1 MTTAAAPT
9 SRDAILDAALR
20 CFASTGYAA
29 TTIKDLASEAQVNS
43 ALLYYY
49 FVDKQTLYRETLRHI
64 AQRLSEAAGRRL
76 DADLTP
82 DDAIR
87 RFVQQQAEFLIANP
101 HVPRLMLREMLEHT
115 GRHAEGAIV
124 SLIGGI
130 FKRLCDVIRG
140 GQEQGIFRGDVD
152 PKYAA
157 ISTVSLVAYFVI
169 ARPVVGVALGDGL
182 TGPTEE
188 RTRDYGRHA
197 AEFALAAL
205 RGEGAKGAKGA
216 MGAMGSRDGS

>member
-1 MTTAAAPT
+1 MTTTAPAT
-9 SRDAILDAALR
+9 SRDAILDAAIR

-29 TTIKDLASEAQVNS
+29 TTIKGLASEAQVNS

-49 FVDKQTLYRETLRHI
+49 FVDKQTLYRETLRHV
-64 AQRLSEAAGRRL
+64 AQRLSDSAGRRL
-76 DADLTP
+76 DEDLAP
-82 DDAIR
+82 DEAIR

-101 HVPRLMLREMLEHT
+101 HVPRLMMREMLEHT

-124 SLIGGI
+124 SLIGGV
-130 FKRLCDVIRG
+130 FKTLCDVIRR
-140 GQEQGIFRGDVD
+140 GQEQEIFRADVD

-205 RGEGAKGAKGA
+205 ARRGRRGA
-216 MGAMGSRDGS
+216 

>member
-1 MTTAAAPT
+1 MTSTVTPT
-9 SRDAILDAALR
+9 SRDAILDAAIH
-20 CFASTGYAA
+20 CFASKGFAA
-29 TTIKDLASEAQVNS
+29 TTIKDLAAEAQVNS

-49 FVDKQTLYRETLRHI
+49 FVDKQTLYRETLRHV
-64 AQRLSEAAGRRL
+64 AQRLSDSAGRRL
-76 DADLTP
+76 DDDLDP
-82 DDAIR
+82 DQAIR

-101 HVPRLMLREMLEHT
+101 HVPRLLLREMLEHSAQ
-115 GRHAEGAIV
+115 HAEGAII
-124 SLIGGI
+124 SLIGGV
-130 FKRLCDVIRG
+130 FKTLCDVIRH
-140 GQEQGIFRGDVD
+140 GQEEGMFRADVD

-205 RGEGAKGAKGA
+205 TVRGRAT
-216 MGAMGSRDGS
+216 

>member
-1 MTTAAAPT
+1 MTSVATTT
-9 SRDAILDAALR
+9 SRDVILDAAIR
-20 CFASTGYAA
+20 CFAEKGYAA

-49 FVDKQTLYRETLRHI
+49 FADKQTLYRETLRHI
-64 AQRLSEAAGRRL
+64 AERLSDSAGRRL
-76 DADLTP
+76 DDELAP

-124 SLIGGI
+124 SLIGGV
-130 FKRLCDVIRG
+130 FKTLCDVIRR
-140 GQEQGIFRGDVD
+140 GQHEGIFRADAD
-152 PKYAA
+152 PRYAA

-169 ARPVVGVALGDGL
+169 ARPVVGIALGDGL
-182 TGPTEE
+182 TGPTDE

-205 RGEGAKGAKGA
+205 TRRGRRT
-216 MGAMGSRDGS
+216 S

>member
-1 MTTAAAPT
+1 MTATATAT
-9 SRDAILDAALR
+9 SRDAIIDAAIH
-20 CFASTGYAA
+20 CFATNGYAA

-49 FVDKQTLYRETLRHI
+49 FVDKQTLYRETLRHV
-64 AQRLSEAAGRRL
+64 AQRLSDSAGRRL
-76 DADLTP
+76 DPELAP
-82 DDAIR
+82 DEAIR

-115 GRHAEGAIV
+115 GRHAETAIV
-124 SLIGGI
+124 SLIGGV
-130 FKRLCDVIRG
+130 FTTLCDVIRR
-140 GQEQGIFRGDVD
+140 GQDKGLFRADVD

-169 ARPVVGVALGDGL
+169 ARPVVGLALGDGL

-188 RTRDYGRHA
+188 RTRDYGHHA

-205 RGEGAKGAKGA
+205 TRKGRR
-216 MGAMGSRDGS
+216 S

>member
-1 MTTAAAPT
+1 MTATATAT
-9 SRDAILDAALR
+9 SRDAILDAAIR
-20 CFASTGYAA
+20 CFAANGYAA

-49 FVDKQTLYRETLRHI
+49 FVDKQTLYRETLRHV
-64 AQRLSEAAGRRL
+64 AQRLSDSAGRRL
-76 DADLTP
+76 DPELAP
-82 DDAIR
+82 DEAIR

-115 GRHAEGAIV
+115 GRHAETAIV
-124 SLIGGI
+124 SLIGGV
-130 FKRLCDVIRG
+130 FTTLCDVIRR
-140 GQEQGIFRGDVD
+140 GQDNGLFRADVD

-169 ARPVVGVALGDGL
+169 ARPVVGLAFGDGL

-188 RTRDYGRHA
+188 RTREYGRHA

-205 RGEGAKGAKGA
+205 TRKGRR
-216 MGAMGSRDGS
+216 S

>member
-1 MTTAAAPT
+1 MTSVAPIT
-9 SRDAILDAALR
+9 NRDAILDAAIR
-20 CFASTGYAA
+20 CFAAKGFAA

-49 FVDKQTLYRETLRHI
+49 FADKQTLYRETLRHI
-64 AQRLSEAAGRRL
+64 AQRLSDAAGRL
-76 DADLTP
+76 DEDLPP
-82 DDAIR
+82 DEAIR

-115 GRHAEGAIV
+115 GRHAEEAIV
-124 SLIGGI
+124 SLIGGV
-130 FKRLCDVIRG
+130 FTTLCDIIRR
-140 GQEQGIFRGDVD
+140 GQTQGIFRTDAD

-169 ARPVVGVALGDGL
+169 ARPVVGLALGDGL
-182 TGPTEE
+182 TGPTDE

-205 RGEGAKGAKGA
+205 APRG
-216 MGAMGSRDGS
+216 RRVP

>member
-1 MTTAAAPT
+1 MASAAAIT
-9 SRDAILDAALR
+9 SRDVILDAAIR

-49 FVDKQTLYRETLRHI
+49 FVDKQTLYRETLRHV
-64 AQRLSEAAGRRL
+64 AQRLSSSAGRRL
-76 DADLTP
+76 DDDLAP
-82 DDAIR
+82 DEAIR

-101 HVPRLMLREMLEHT
+101 HVPRLMLREMLEHA

-124 SLIGGI
+124 SLIGGV
-130 FKRLCDVIRG
+130 FKTLCDVIRR
-140 GQEQGIFRGDVD
+140 GQEQGIFRADVD

-157 ISTVSLVAYFVI
+157 VSTVSLVAYFVI

-205 RGEGAKGAKGA
+205 ARKGRRA
-216 MGAMGSRDGS
+216 

>member
-1 MTTAAAPT
+1 MTSVATIT
-9 SRDAILDAALR
+9 SRDAILDAAIR
-20 CFASTGYAA
+20 CFAAKGFAA
-29 TTIKDLASEAQVNS
+29 TTIKDLASEADVNS

-49 FVDKQTLYRETLRHI
+49 FTDKQTLYRETLRHV
-64 AQRLSEAAGRRL
+64 AQRLSDSAGRRL
-76 DADLTP
+76 DDDLPP
-82 DDAIR
+82 DEVVR

-101 HVPRLMLREMLEHT
+101 HVPRLLLREMLEHT
-115 GRHAEGAIV
+115 GRHAEQAIV
-124 SLIGGI
+124 SLIAGV
-130 FKRLCDVIRG
+130 FTTLCDVIRR
-140 GQEQGIFRGDVD
+140 GQEQGVFRADAD

-188 RTRDYGRHA
+188 RTREYGRHA

-205 RGEGAKGAKGA
+205 AVRGRRAI
-216 MGAMGSRDGS
+216 

>member
-1 MTTAAAPT
+1 MTSVAPAT
-9 SRDAILDAALR
+9 SRDAILDAAIR
-20 CFASTGYAA
+20 CFAAQGFAA
-29 TTIKDLASEAQVNS
+29 TTIKDLAAEADVNS

-49 FVDKQTLYRETLRHI
+49 FTDKQTLYRETLRHV
-64 AQRLSEAAGRRL
+64 AQRLSDSAGRRL
-76 DADLTP
+76 DEDLPP
-82 DDAIR
+82 DEVVR

-115 GRHAEGAIV
+115 GRHAEEAIV
-124 SLIGGI
+124 SLIGGV
-130 FKRLCDVIRG
+130 FTTLCNVIRR
-140 GQEQGIFRGDVD
+140 GQEQGMFRPDVN

-188 RTRDYGRHA
+188 RTREYGRHA

-205 RGEGAKGAKGA
+205 ASRGRRAV
-216 MGAMGSRDGS
+216 

>member
-1 MTTAAAPT
+1 MTATATAAT
-9 SRDAILDAALR
+9 SRDAILDAAIR
-20 CFASTGYAA
+20 CFASSGYAA

-49 FVDKQTLYRETLRHI
+49 FVDKQTLYRETLRHV
-64 AQRLSEAAGRRL
+64 AQQLSDAAGRRL
-76 DADLTP
+76 DPDLAP
-82 DDAIR
+82 DEAIR

-101 HVPRLMLREMLEHT
+101 HVPRLMLRELLEHT
-115 GRHAEGAIV
+115 GRHAEAAIV
-124 SLIGGI
+124 SLIGGA
-130 FKRLCDVIRG
+130 FKTLCDVIRR
-140 GQEQGIFRGDVD
+140 GQDEGLFRADVD

-157 ISTVSLVAYFVI
+157 ISTLSLVAYFVI
-169 ARPVVGVALGDGL
+169 ARPVVGLALGDGL

-205 RGEGAKGAKGA
+205 ARKG
-216 MGAMGSRDGS
+216 RRT

>member
-1 MTTAAAPT
+1 MTSTAVLT
-9 SRDAILDAALR
+9 SRDAILDAAIR
-20 CFASTGYAA
+20 CCASKGCAA

-49 FVDKQTLYRETLRHI
+49 FVDKQTLYRETLRHV
-64 AQRLSEAAGRRL
+64 AQRLSDSAGRRL
-76 DADLTP
+76 DGDLAP
-82 DDAIR
+82 DQAIR

-115 GRHAEGAIV
+115 GLHAEAAIV
-124 SLIGGI
+124 SLIGGV
-130 FKRLCDVIRG
+130 FKTLCDVIRR
-140 GQEQGIFRGDVD
+140 GQEEGIFRPDVD

-157 ISTVSLVAYFVI
+157 VSTVSLVAYFVI

-197 AEFALAAL
+197 AEFVLAAL
-205 RGEGAKGAKGA
+205 ARTGR
-216 MGAMGSRDGS
+216 RDS

>member
-1 MTTAAAPT
+1 MTSLATTT
-9 SRDAILDAALR
+9 SRDAILDAAIR
-20 CFASTGYAA
+20 CFAEKGFAA

-49 FVDKQTLYRETLRHI
+49 FADKQTLYRETLRHI
-64 AQRLSEAAGRRL
+64 AQRLADSAGRRL
-76 DADLTP
+76 DDEMAP

-115 GRHAEGAIV
+115 GRHAEEAIV
-124 SLIGGI
+124 SLIGSV
-130 FKRLCDVIRG
+130 FTTLCDVIRR
-140 GQEQGIFRGDVD
+140 GQHDGIFRADVD
-152 PKYAA
+152 PRYAA

-169 ARPVVGVALGDGL
+169 ARPVVGIALGDGL
-182 TGPTEE
+182 TGPTDE

-205 RGEGAKGAKGA
+205 TRRGRRT
-216 MGAMGSRDGS
+216 S

>member
-1 MTTAAAPT
+1 MTSTAVLT
-9 SRDAILDAALR
+9 SRDAILDAAIR
-20 CFASTGYAA
+20 CFAAKGYAA
-29 TTIKDLASEAQVNS
+29 ATIKDLASEAQVNS

-49 FVDKQTLYRETLRHI
+49 FVDKQTLYRETLRHV
-64 AQRLSEAAGRRL
+64 AQQLSDAAGRRL
-76 DADLTP
+76 DGDLAP
-82 DDAIR
+82 DQAIR

-101 HVPRLMLREMLEHT
+101 HVPRLMLRELLEHT
-115 GRHAEGAIV
+115 GRHAEAAIV
-124 SLIGGI
+124 SLIGGV
-130 FKRLCDVIRG
+130 FKTLCDVIRR
-140 GQEQGIFRGDVD
+140 GQEEGIFRPDVD

-205 RGEGAKGAKGA
+205 ARTRR
-216 MGAMGSRDGS
+216 RDS

>member
-1 MTTAAAPT
+1 MTSTLAIT
-9 SRDAILDAALR
+9 SRDAILDAAIR
-20 CFASTGYAA
+20 CFAAKGFAA
-29 TTIKDLASEAQVNS
+29 TTIKDLASEAEVNS

-49 FVDKQTLYRETLRHI
+49 FTDKQTLYRETLRHV
-64 AQRLSEAAGRRL
+64 AQRLSDSAGRRL
-76 DADLTP
+76 DADIAP
-82 DDAIR
+82 DEVIR

-101 HVPRLMLREMLEHT
+101 HVPRLLLREMLEHT
-115 GRHAEGAIV
+115 GRHAETAIV
-124 SLIGGI
+124 SLIGGV
-130 FKRLCDVIRG
+130 FTTLCDVIRR
-140 GQEQGIFRGDVD
+140 GQEQGVFRPDAN

-188 RTRDYGRHA
+188 RTREYGRHA

-205 RGEGAKGAKGA
+205 AARGRRGV
-216 MGAMGSRDGS
+216 

>member
-1 MTTAAAPT
+1 MTSVATTT
-9 SRDAILDAALR
+9 SRDVILDAAIR
-20 CFASTGYAA
+20 CFAEKGFAA

-49 FVDKQTLYRETLRHI
+49 FADKQTLYRETLRHI
-64 AQRLSEAAGRRL
+64 AERLSASAGRRL
-76 DADLTP
+76 DDELAP

-124 SLIGGI
+124 SLIGGV
-130 FKRLCDVIRG
+130 FKTLCDVIRR
-140 GQEQGIFRGDVD
+140 GQQEGIFRADAD
-152 PKYAA
+152 PRYAA

-169 ARPVVGVALGDGL
+169 ARPVVGIALGDGL
-182 TGPTEE
+182 TGPTDE

-205 RGEGAKGAKGA
+205 TRRGRRTA
-216 MGAMGSRDGS
+216 

>member
-1 MTTAAAPT
+1 MTSVATTT
-9 SRDAILDAALR
+9 SRDVILDAAIR
-20 CFASTGYAA
+20 CFAEKGFAA

-49 FVDKQTLYRETLRHI
+49 FADKQTLYRETLRHI
-64 AQRLSEAAGRRL
+64 AERLSDSAGRRL
-76 DADLTP
+76 DDELAP

-124 SLIGGI
+124 SLIGGV
-130 FKRLCDVIRG
+130 FKALCDVIRR
-140 GQEQGIFRGDVD
+140 GQQEGIFRADAD
-152 PKYAA
+152 PRYAP

-169 ARPVVGVALGDGL
+169 ARPVVGIALGDGL
-182 TGPTEE
+182 TGPTDE

-205 RGEGAKGAKGA
+205 TRRGRRTA
-216 MGAMGSRDGS
+216 

>member
-1 MTTAAAPT
+1 MTSATLT
-9 SRDAILDAALR
+9 SRDAILDAAIR
-20 CFASTGYAA
+20 CFASKGYAA

-49 FVDKQTLYRETLRHI
+49 FVDKQTLYRETLRDV
-64 AQRLSEAAGRRL
+64 AQRLSDAAGRRL
-76 DADLTP
+76 DGDVAP
-82 DDAIR
+82 NEAIR

-115 GRHAEGAIV
+115 GRHAEAAIV
-124 SLIGGI
+124 SLIGGV
-130 FKRLCDVIRG
+130 FKTLCDVIRR
-140 GQEQGIFRGDVD
+140 GQEQGMFRADVD
-152 PKYAA
+152 PTYAA
-157 ISTVSLVAYFVI
+157 ISTVSLVAYFAI

-205 RGEGAKGAKGA
+205 AR
-216 MGAMGSRDGS
+216 

>member
-1 MTTAAAPT
+1 MTSTETVT
-9 SRDAILDAALR
+9 SRDAILDAAIR
-20 CFASTGYAA
+20 CFATKGYPA
-29 TTIKDLASEAQVNS
+29 TTIKDLASEAEVNS

-49 FVDKQTLYRETLRHI
+49 FVDKQTLYRETLRHV
-64 AQRLSEAAGRRL
+64 AQRLSDSAGRRL
-76 DADLTP
+76 DEGLAP

-115 GRHAEGAIV
+115 GRHAEAAIV
-124 SLIGGI
+124 SLIGGV
-130 FKRLCDVIRG
+130 FKTLCDVIRR
-140 GQEQGIFRGDVD
+140 GQEEGLFRSDVD

-169 ARPVVGVALGDGL
+169 ARPVVGLALGDGL
-182 TGPTEE
+182 TGPTEQ

-205 RGEGAKGAKGA
+205 TRRGHGGT
-216 MGAMGSRDGS
+216 